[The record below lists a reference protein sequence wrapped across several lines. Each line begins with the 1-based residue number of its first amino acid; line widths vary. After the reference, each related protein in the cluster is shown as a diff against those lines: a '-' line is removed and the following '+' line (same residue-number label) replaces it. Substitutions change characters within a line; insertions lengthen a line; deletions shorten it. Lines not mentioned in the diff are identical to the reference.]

1 MKRNLGSTDKV
12 IRYILAIVAILITL
26 LSNVSGLTQAILI
39 AFAVIFI
46 GTSLL
51 SFCPLYA
58 IVGLKTCKNEH

>member
-12 IRYILAIVAILITL
+12 IRYILAIVAILIAF

-39 AFAVIFI
+39 AFAVILI

>member
-12 IRYILAIVAILITL
+12 IRYILAIVAILIAL

-46 GTSLL
+46 GTSLV

>member
-12 IRYILAIVAILITL
+12 IRYILAIVAILIAL
-26 LSNVSGLTQAILI
+26 LSTVSGLTQAILI

-46 GTSLL
+46 GTSLV

>member
-1 MKRNLGSTDKV
+1 MKKNLGSTDKV
-12 IRYILAIVAILITL
+12 IRYILAIVAILIAL

-39 AFAVIFI
+39 AFAVILI

>member
-1 MKRNLGSTDKV
+1 MKKNLGSKDKV
-12 IRYILAIVAILITL
+12 IRYIIAIVAILIAL

-51 SFCPLYA
+51 SFCPFYA

>member
-12 IRYILAIVAILITL
+12 IRYILAIVAILIAL
-26 LSNVSGLTQAILI
+26 LSNISGLTQAILI

-46 GTSLL
+46 GTSLV

-58 IVGLKTCKNEH
+58 IVGLKTCKN

>member
-12 IRYILAIVAILITL
+12 IRYILAIVAILIAL

-46 GTSLL
+46 GTSLV

-58 IVGLKTCKNEH
+58 IVGLKTCKN